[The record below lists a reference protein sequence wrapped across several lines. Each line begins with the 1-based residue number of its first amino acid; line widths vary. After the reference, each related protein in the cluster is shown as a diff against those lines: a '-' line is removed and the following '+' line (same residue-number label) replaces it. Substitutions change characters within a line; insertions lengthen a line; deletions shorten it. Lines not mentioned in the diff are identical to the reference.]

1 MKKRK
6 VKIFYKTAL
15 FVLLLA
21 GLFTFCKLNNG
32 NTDLTDGIANHYVNG
47 FVCELDSEDDIEI
60 IEDQNVHWVSL
71 A

>member
-6 VKIFYKTAL
+6 VKILYKTTL

-21 GLFTFCKLNNG
+21 GLFTFCKLNNR
-32 NTDLTDGIANHYVNG
+32 NIDLTDGIANHYVNG

-60 IEDQNVHWVSL
+60 IEDQNIHWVSL